1 MVEVEEVKAACYVEG
16 MPGEREYAFTWW
28 TKVAIPRVNDYME
41 RGEKQYCVSQ
51 VLWLENGEVELL
63 LSPVLPM

>member
-41 RGEKQYCVSQ
+41 RGGAVAGKWRGRAS
-51 VLWLENGEVELL
+51 
-63 LSPVLPM
+63 S